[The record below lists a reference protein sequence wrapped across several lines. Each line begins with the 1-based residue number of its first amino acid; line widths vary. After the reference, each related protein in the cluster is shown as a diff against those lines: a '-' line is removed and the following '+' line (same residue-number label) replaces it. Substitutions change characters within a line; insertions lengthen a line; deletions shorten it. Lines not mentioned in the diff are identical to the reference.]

1 MDDTGRL
8 KAFYLRVG
16 LGGLVLVA
24 AFFALNAQRENAL
37 MYLLGALISAVV
49 IVVWMLQGIRSVER
63 RERDRQA
70 AREAAAAHAEA
81 QEAARRVAQQ
91 VNAKRTVSH
100 GGLTINVHR
109 AHAQEEAVPAQ
120 DVQDEARS

>member
-1 MDDTGRL
+1 MDDTSRL

-16 LGGLVLVA
+16 LGGLALVA
-24 AFFALNAQRENAL
+24 AFFALNAQKENAL
-37 MYLLGALISAVV
+37 MYLLGALLSAAV
-49 IVVWMLQGIRSVER
+49 IVVWMLQGIRSVKR
-63 RERDRQA
+63 RERERQA

-81 QEAARRVAQQ
+81 LEAARRVAQQ

-109 AHAQEEAVPAQ
+109 THAQEEAVPAR